1 MKKRVLVVDD
11 EPDISFSLKEGLEK
25 SGLFDVETFTDPQLA
40 LGMKI
45 ILYTIFY
52 YTHTKV
58 NISSFSQTFFVSF
71 HFRSLGNDTQK
82 NTWAFLNIMNI

>member
-1 MKKRVLVVDD
+1 MRKFAVSHCYYRMKATV
-11 EPDISFSLKEGLEK
+11 
-25 SGLFDVETFTDPQLA
+25 
-40 LGMKI
+40 GMKI

-58 NISSFSQTFFVSF
+58 NINSFSQTFFVSF